1 MAKTVKTA
9 KKTPVVLKNNF
20 KGEKIKFGP
29 YEWQTLERKGSTSL
43 ITTIGVIEAGPY
55 HAGKKAV
62 TWENCDLR
70 KYLNGKFMEKFS
82 SAEKAKIVEVTNQN
96 PSNPWYKTKA
106 IITKQ
111 SGDGTN
117 EVKSGDPL
125 VGGPT
130 KDKIFVLSI
139 DEACS
144 FFGDSTARLKNKGFT
159 QNGRQL
165 KPDDPKNLSLSFF
178 TRINDGNDKNRIAD
192 NLTVKKSI
200 GWWLRSPGEEAIRAA
215 IVTADGGVWV
225 GGTPLWST
233 VGIRPAL
240 WVNL

>member
-1 MAKTVKTA
+1 MAKTVKTT
-9 KKTPVVLKNNF
+9 KKAQEVQKNNY

-29 YEWQTLERKGSTSL
+29 YEWQLLERKGNTSL
-43 ITTIGVIEAGPY
+43 ITTIAMIEAGPY

-96 PSNPWYKTKA
+96 PGNPWYTTRA
-106 IITKQ
+106 IFTKQ
-111 SGDGTN
+111 SGDGTD
-117 EVKSGDPL
+117 EVKSGNPL
-125 VGGPT
+125 TGAPT

-139 DEACS
+139 EVACS
-144 FFGDSTARLKNKGFT
+144 YFGNSTARLKNKGFT

-165 KPDDPKNLSLSFF
+165 KPDDPKNLSLTFF
-178 TRINDGNDKNRIAD
+178 VRINDDNDKNRIAD
-192 NLTVKKSI
+192 NLTAKKSI

-215 IVTADGGVWV
+215 LVTANGGIWI
-225 GGTPLWST
+225 GGTPFWDSL
-233 VGIRPAL
+233 GIRPAL